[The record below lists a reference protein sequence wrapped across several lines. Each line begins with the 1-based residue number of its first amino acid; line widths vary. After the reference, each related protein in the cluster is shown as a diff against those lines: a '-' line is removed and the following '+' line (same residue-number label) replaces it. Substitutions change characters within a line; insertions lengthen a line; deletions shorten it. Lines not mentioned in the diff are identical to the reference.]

1 MKPRSVREH
10 KNRAIKLATLVVV
23 AVTAVKVPGLRRLKE
38 IR

>member
-1 MKPRSVREH
+1 VVLGG
-10 KNRAIKLATLVVV
+10 LATLVVV